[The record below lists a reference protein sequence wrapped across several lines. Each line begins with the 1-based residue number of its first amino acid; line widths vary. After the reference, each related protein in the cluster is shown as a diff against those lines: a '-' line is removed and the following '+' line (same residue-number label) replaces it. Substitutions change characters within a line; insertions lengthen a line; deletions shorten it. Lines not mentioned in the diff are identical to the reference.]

1 MFITRQES
9 AITRNVRLIEWLK
22 ADLVQSVGLLLKAMA
37 RGREEALTDAL
48 AGVVITVYVLAR
60 RLGFTFSRL
69 DATIEAKL
77 RQNIDHEHEVEKEY
91 RDLSA
96 LLHHLKERRGH

>member
-1 MFITRQES
+1 M
-9 AITRNVRLIEWLK
+9 
-22 ADLVQSVGLLLKAMA
+22 
-37 RGREEALTDAL
+37 
-48 AGVVITVYVLAR
+48 YVLAR

-69 DATIEAKL
+69 DAAIEAKL